1 MVPKSLQKETIS
13 RIHEGHQGV
22 DKYRLRVRDSVWW
35 PGVTS
40 QVQQFVENCREC
52 AQEAR
57 LRKEPLIPTPLPDY
71 PWQTVAADL
80 FELKGAQY
88 LLVVDYFSRYPEVY
102 KLASTTSDAII
113 KPLKSIF
120 ARHGVPEVL
129 RSDNG
134 PQFASREFQEFAKR
148 YGFQHNTSSPHYP
161 QSNGQVERMVRT
173 IKGMLKKTKDL
184 QTVLLSYRSTP
195 MPWCERSPAELCM
208 GRRVRT
214 GVPQAN
220 SQLVPTW
227 TYLPKFRKDSTRFK
241 RQQKLNYDRRHAVK
255 EQTTIPEGTEV
266 VITTEQQPVDGRVV
280 RAADSPHSYDVET
293 ESGEVRRN
301 RSHLT
306 RTRQPNSRSTATN
319 GGTPKEDCYSLSNW
333 NHC

>member
-1 MVPKSLQKETIS
+1 VVPKSLQKETTS
-13 RIHEGHQGV
+13 RILEGHQGV
-22 DKYRLRVRDSVWW
+22 DKCWLRVRDSVWW

-71 PWQTVAADL
+71 PWQMVAADL

-88 LLVVDYFSRYPEVY
+88 LMVVYYFSCYPEVY
-102 KLASTTSDAII
+102 KLTSTTSNAII

-120 ARHGVPEVL
+120 AQHGVAEVL
-129 RSDNG
+129 RSDSG

-184 QTVLLSYRSTP
+184 QTVLLSYRSTQCP
-195 MPWCERSPAELCM
+195 
-208 GRRVRT
+208 
-214 GVPQAN
+214 GV
-220 SQLVPTW
+220 
-227 TYLPKFRKDSTRFK
+227 K
-241 RQQKLNYDRRHAVK
+241 
-255 EQTTIPEGTEV
+255 
-266 VITTEQQPVDGRVV
+266 
-280 RAADSPHSYDVET
+280 
-293 ESGEVRRN
+293 
-301 RSHLT
+301 
-306 RTRQPNSRSTATN
+306 
-319 GGTPKEDCYSLSNW
+319 
-333 NHC
+333 